1 MECELPFLFLNTE
14 YIKFKMRKQFDE
26 GQYYGTDIIYSM
38 SQLDMQVGYSLIS
51 EKIKVTNLGPNYY
64 LSIISCYKQPIIYA
78 KIRLI
83 VFDI

>member
-1 MECELPFLFLNTE
+1 
-14 YIKFKMRKQFDE
+14 
-26 GQYYGTDIIYSM
+26 M

-51 EKIKVTNLGPNYY
+51 EKIKVTNPGPNYH
-64 LSIISCYKQPIIYA
+64 LSFISGYKQPMIYA